1 MKDRHYIEFLTHL
14 VGYNSNIEVLIKE
27 MQDTPERWDSF
38 DECVKKLVNEYD
50 SRWGVTL
57 RVGDDE

>member
-1 MKDRHYIEFLTHL
+1 
-14 VGYNSNIEVLIKE
+14 

-38 DECVKKLVNEYD
+38 DECVKQLVHEYD
-50 SRWGVTL
+50 YRWGVTL

>member
-1 MKDRHYIEFLTHL
+1 MKDRHYIEFLIHL
-14 VGYNSNIEVLIKE
+14 VGYISNIEDLIKE

-38 DECVKKLVNEYD
+38 DECVKQLVHEYD
-50 SRWGVTL
+50 YRWGVTL